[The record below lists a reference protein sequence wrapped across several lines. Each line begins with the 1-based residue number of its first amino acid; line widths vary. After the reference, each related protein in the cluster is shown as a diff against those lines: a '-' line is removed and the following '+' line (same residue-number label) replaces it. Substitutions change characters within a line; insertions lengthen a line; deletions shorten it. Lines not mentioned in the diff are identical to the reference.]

1 MDRPVYEAIVRN
13 DVATF
18 LRLVQGNKS
27 ILEQRCA
34 TSGNTVLHLASR
46 LGHYE
51 LVAKIVKFKPELVEA
66 ENQKLETPLHD
77 VCRKNN
83 PKILSLFLGTNP
95 WAASKLNDM
104 NQSALYVA
112 CSTGLPE
119 MVKLLLN
126 QRWLLDAEED
136 GVQVNSLQ
144 IAASR
149 GHIDVI
155 RMILKAR
162 PDFAQR
168 TDKNGQSALHYA
180 CGQGHLTITKEL
192 LRLDTTLSQ
201 QYDNSGRT
209 PLHLAAMNGKTA
221 ILNEF
226 VSMAPNAFQAITGE
240 GETVFHLSV
249 RYNQHHSLM
258 FLVQLLGD
266 TPLLKHPDQNGN
278 SILHLAA
285 LKGYSKIYEYLINR
299 TKIDIFARN
308 QDGLTALDILNG
320 INHSSEDLDL
330 RTIIVEGSDER
341 SAQRSSISRIEGTDH
356 QPEPFFES
364 MQQRN
369 APDRAENLPS
379 LGYPTEKTSPEY
391 KVPLDENEVIQTREM
406 REFNTKTNTSI
417 NPAKNEVERDSD
429 IQGHNASELIK
440 SSSKIRNNSSPNLDE
455 QKVLSQRH
463 REELTMLHKI
473 RQSRQRDIH
482 LEALQNARN
491 TITVVAILIATVSF
505 TAGVSPPGGLHKEG
519 PGTRAFKIFTI
530 SNSIALFTSL
540 CIVIVLVSIIPFQR
554 KALMRLLVIAHKVT
568 WVAVS
573 FMATAFVAATWLIL
587 PPVRTDWTIEAIL
600 SISVAAWCLMLL
612 FLTVQLGR
620 QWLRKLKWRKEKGTR
635 KEAATGIEVERQETQ
650 SDSSNSDVESSKF
663 LGYHAY

>member
-18 LRLVQGNKS
+18 LRLVRENKS
-27 ILEQRCA
+27 ILQQRCA

-77 VCRKNN
+77 ACRQNN

-126 QRWLLDAEED
+126 QR
-136 GVQVNSLQ
+136 
-144 IAASR
+144 
-149 GHIDVI
+149 
-155 RMILKAR
+155 MILKAR

-180 CGQGHLTITKEL
+180 CGQGHLTITKEF

-226 VSMAPNAFQAITGE
+226 VSMAPNAFQAITAQ

-266 TPLLKHPDQNGN
+266 TPLFKLPDQNGN
-278 SILHLAA
+278 SVLHLAA
-285 LKGYSKIYEYLINR
+285 LKGYSKIYEYLLNR

-330 RTIIVEGSDER
+330 RTIIVEGSDEG
-341 SAQRSSISRIEGTDH
+341 STQRSSTSRIERTNH
-356 QPEPFFES
+356 QPEPFFER

-369 APDRAENLPS
+369 APDRPEILPS
-379 LGYPTEKTSPEY
+379 LGYPAEKTSLINEY
-391 KVPLDENEVIQTREM
+391 KIPLDENEVIRTQEM
-406 REFNTKTNTSI
+406 LEFNTKTNTSI
-417 NPAKNEVERDSD
+417 KPAKNEAAKASD
-429 IQGHNASELIK
+429 IKGHNTLELM
-440 SSSKIRNNSSPNLDE
+440 SSSTCRNNSSPNLDE

-463 REELTMLHKI
+463 REELTKLHKI
-473 RQSRQRDIH
+473 HQSRQHDIH

-505 TAGVSPPGGLHKEG
+505 TAGISPPGGLNQDG
-519 PGTRAFKIFTI
+519 PLKGKSIMGGNKAFKVFTI

-540 CIVIVLVSIIPFQR
+540 SIVIVLVSIIPFQR
-554 KALMRLLVIAHKVT
+554 KALMRLLVIAHKVM

-587 PPVRTDWTIEAIL
+587 PPVKTDWTIEAIL
-600 SISVAAWCLMLL
+600 PVSVAFWGLMFI
-612 FLTVQLGR
+612 FLMVQLGR
-620 QWLRKLKWRKEKGTR
+620 QWLRKLKWRKEKGTS
-635 KEAATGIEVERQETQ
+635 KVAATGIEVERQETQ
-650 SDSSNSDVESSKF
+650 SDSSNSDVESSQH